1 MIRFIKILSGI
12 LLFVSSY
19 KGFCQV
25 GINTTTPISTLDLN
39 GNLSVKTIGITTP
52 LLGGPSGG
60 ATLID
65 DGVYISLTPVPPN
78 NIQFYLNDPTTL
90 PGRVYILRNIT
101 DFDTAE
107 LYTAGGKRFFHKS
120 SNVGSA
126 IGAPIYLP
134 TNSAGKSII
143 IISDGANW
151 TYFD

>member
-12 LLFVSSY
+12 LLFISSY

-65 DGVYISLTPVPPN
+65 DGVYILK
-78 NIQFYLNDPTTL
+78 
-90 PGRVYILRNIT
+90 NIT
-101 DFDTAE
+101 NFDTAK

-134 TNSAGKSII
+134 PNSAGKSII